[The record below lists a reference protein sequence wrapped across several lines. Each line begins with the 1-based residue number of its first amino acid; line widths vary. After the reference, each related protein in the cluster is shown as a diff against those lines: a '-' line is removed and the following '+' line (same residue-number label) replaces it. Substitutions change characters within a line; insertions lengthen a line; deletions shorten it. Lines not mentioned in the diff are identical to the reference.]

1 MTGERRKSRIISSS
15 CYSTPV
21 DASASTSARSADT
34 RAEWLS
40 AARRAMEIEAQA
52 ILAAS
57 ARLDGNLTAAVDLI
71 LAHSDGRV
79 SGKLVVTGLG
89 KSGYVGRKLAATLQS
104 TGTPAVYLH
113 PAEAAHGDLGVCQRG
128 DSVLVISKSG
138 ATAELLDL
146 IPAFRELRLP
156 LIGILG
162 NPSSPLA
169 REMDVVL
176 DASVQREADPEGFTP
191 TASSA
196 VALAIGHALAIALM
210 QARGFTSENFARLH
224 AGGQLGR
231 NLRLRAGDVMHQG
244 DEVAWVSPEDS
255 LKHVVIAMSKCP
267 LGAACVVSPSGTLAG
282 LITDGD
288 VRRALQA
295 HDDIRTLRASDV
307 MSAHPATL
315 GPDTLLHEALAFM
328 EDRPSQISVVP
339 VVDGAHRCLG
349 LLRLHDIYQGRE

>member
-1 MTGERRKSRIISSS
+1 
-15 CYSTPV
+15 V
-21 DASASTSARSADT
+21 DASTGTSVSPIDQ
-34 RAEWLS
+34 RAEWL
-40 AARRAMEIEAQA
+40 AAALKVMETEAQA

-57 ARLDGNLTAAVDLI
+57 ARLPQSLAAAVELI
-71 LAHSDGRV
+71 LGH
-79 SGKLVVTGLG
+79 SGKLVVIGLG
-89 KSGYVGRKLAATLQS
+89 KSGHVARQIAATLQS
-104 TGTPAVYLH
+104 TGTPAVFLH
-113 PAEAAHGDLGVCQRG
+113 PTEAAHGDLGVCQSG
-128 DSVLVISKSG
+128 DSVLMISKSG

-146 IPAFRELRLP
+146 LPALRETMPHFHPAFL
-156 LIGILG
+156 GILG

-196 VALAIGHALAIALM
+196 VALAVGHALAVALM
-210 QARGFTSENFARLH
+210 QARGFTAEDFSRFH

-231 NLRLRAGDVMHQG
+231 NLRLRVGDAMHRG
-244 DEVAWVSPEDS
+244 DEVAWVAPEDS
-255 LKHVVIAMSKCP
+255 LKHVVIAMSERP
-267 LGAACVVSPSGTLAG
+267 LGAACVVSPDGRLAG

-295 HDDIRTLRASDV
+295 HDDIRTLRACDV
-307 MSAHPATL
+307 MTERPSTL
-315 GPDTLLHEALAFM
+315 APDALLQQALAFM

-339 VVDGAHRCLG
+339 VVDAGNRCLG

>member
-1 MTGERRKSRIISSS
+1 MPGEGRKSRPILGS

-21 DASASTSARSADT
+21 DASASTPVRKPDT
-34 RAEWLS
+34 HAEWLA
-40 AARRAMEIEAQA
+40 AARKAMEIEAQA
-52 ILAAS
+52 ILAAA
-57 ARLDGNLTAAVDLI
+57 ARLDGNLAAAVDLI
-71 LAHSDGRV
+71 LAHSEKGE
-79 SGKLVVTGLG
+79 SGKLIVTGLG
-89 KSGYVGRKLAATLQS
+89 KSGYVARKIAATLQS

-113 PAEAAHGDLGVCQRG
+113 PTEAAHGDLGICQRG
-128 DSVLVISKSG
+128 DSVLVVSKSG

-146 IPAFRELRLP
+146 IPALRELQL
-156 LIGILG
+156 LLVGILG

-191 TASSA
+191 TASSI
-196 VALAIGHALAIALM
+196 VALAMGHAVAVALM
-210 QARGFTSENFARLH
+210 QARGFNAENFARLH

-244 DEVAWVSPEDS
+244 SEVAWVSPDDS

-267 LGAACVVSPSGTLAG
+267 LGAACVVSPSGALAG

-288 VRRALQA
+288 VRRAFQA
-295 HDDIRTLRASDV
+295 NDDIRTLRASDV
-307 MSAHPATL
+307 MTPHPAAL

-339 VVDGAHRCLG
+339 VIDAGRRCLG